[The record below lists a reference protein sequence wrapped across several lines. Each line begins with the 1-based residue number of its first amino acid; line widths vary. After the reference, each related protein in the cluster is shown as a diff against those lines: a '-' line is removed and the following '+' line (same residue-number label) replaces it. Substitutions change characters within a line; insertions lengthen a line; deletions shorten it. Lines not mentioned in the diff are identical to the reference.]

1 MTEVNLKLT
10 KISTNFTTHVFFF
23 QNFRSSGNQLGLFDL
38 TSSSNGHQNQAA
50 ASASASAA
58 QAASVEVG
66 RLKDELL
73 QTRARMANWEEG
85 LQQTRGACEV
95 WKKEAAIGEIINF
108 DWVFL

>member
-1 MTEVNLKLT
+1 M
-10 KISTNFTTHVFFF
+10 FCFFFF

-95 WKKEAAIGEIINF
+95 WKKEAAIGKIF
-108 DWVFL
+108 F